1 MEEVEKNSC
10 NQFREMRQHELEQLQ
25 QRLGIEVENNTH
37 EPGCVR
43 GVYARKSQTEMVLY
57 KLTRDA
63 LRRVGKANTTNLVKM
78 KLTIFTIHYKT
89 DGAPKF
95 KQSLGYI
102 VKREEFIAVN
112 MHYRRTG

>member
-43 GVYARKSQTEMVLY
+43 GVYARKSQQQEV
-57 KLTRDA
+57 KLTLTRQ
-63 LRRVGKANTTNLVKM
+63 RWCYTN
-78 KLTIFTIHYKT
+78 
-89 DGAPKF
+89 
-95 KQSLGYI
+95 
-102 VKREEFIAVN
+102 
-112 MHYRRTG
+112 